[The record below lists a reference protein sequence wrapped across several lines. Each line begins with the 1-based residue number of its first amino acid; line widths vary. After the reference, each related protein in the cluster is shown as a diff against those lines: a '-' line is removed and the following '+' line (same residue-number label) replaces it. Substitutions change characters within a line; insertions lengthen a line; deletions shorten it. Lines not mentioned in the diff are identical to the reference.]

1 MFLVKIKFT
10 GLEIITLY
18 SPVGLKF
25 ERWLLHVKTWLPIYR
40 PVTLCFNKK
49 SPITSLINRVMSL
62 LVVKQSIV
70 LCFPATQKL
79 ARTNY
84 LLSRRSVDNVRLTMH
99 NFCHM
104 SDCLFNI
111 CV

>member
-49 SPITSLINRVMSL
+49 SPITSLINRVNCNEFTGG
-62 LVVKQSIV
+62 K
-70 LCFPATQKL
+70 TK
-79 ARTNY
+79 Y
-84 LLSRRSVDNVRLTMH
+84 RSVFSSYSKTRANKLPFVKEKRR
-99 NFCHM
+99 
-104 SDCLFNI
+104 
-111 CV
+111 